1 MSWARLLWTAMLLAQ
16 DPSTLKLDVQ
26 VVSVDVTVVDSK
38 GNLVNQ
44 LAKDDFLLSENG
56 IPQSIAFFSPLSAP
70 YNIFLL
76 FDSSDSTRADHQF
89 MVRAALALL
98 DNLKPQDRLAFGSFD
113 DRFRRHLSWTSDR
126 NLAAAAL
133 REITQPHESYETRFY
148 SALDETLRKEF
159 KGVIGRRAIV
169 VLTDGQDTRMIG
181 GSNGDLKKVLQSARE
196 QRIPVFI
203 VALPGP
209 LASQVVFPNTQAYLE
224 SVRLNMQHIV
234 DNSGGEILF
243 SKDLDDVVRLYEQ
256 LGRRLG
262 TAYSLG
268 YVPSNSSTDGSF
280 RRIQIKTRDDSLH
293 LSQSR
298 EGYYAR
304 PR

>member
-1 MSWARLLWTAMLLAQ
+1 MSWTRLLSTAMSLGQ

-38 GNLVNQ
+38 GNLVNR
-44 LAKDDFLLSENG
+44 LGKDDFLISENG
-56 IPQSIAFFSPLSAP
+56 IPQSIRFFSPVSAP

-76 FDSSDSTRADHQF
+76 FDSSDSTRGDRQF

-98 DNLKPQDRLAFGSFD
+98 DNLQPQDRVAFGSFD
-113 DRFRRHLSWTSDR
+113 DRFRRHVSWTADR

-133 REITQPHESYETRFY
+133 REISQPHESYGTYFY

-159 KGVIGRRAIV
+159 KGVTGRRAIV
-169 VLTDGQDTRMIG
+169 VLTDGHDTRMIY

-196 QRIPVFI
+196 QRIPVFL
-203 VALPGP
+203 VALPGEP
-209 LASQVVFPNTQAYLE
+209 ASQVVSPNTQAYLE
-224 SVRLNMQHIV
+224 TVSLNMQHIV

-262 TAYSLG
+262 MAYSLG
-268 YVPSNSSTDGSF
+268 YVPANSSTDGSF

>member
-1 MSWARLLWTAMLLAQ
+1 MSWARVLLTACLLAQ
-16 DPSTLKLDVQ
+16 DPTALKLDVQ

-44 LAKDDFLLSENG
+44 LGKDDFLISENG
-56 IPQSIAFFSPLSAP
+56 IPQSIRFFSPVSAP
-70 YNIFLL
+70 YNVFLL
-76 FDSSDSTRADHQF
+76 FDSSDSTRGDRQF
-89 MVRAALALL
+89 MVEAAVALL
-98 DNLKPQDRLAFGSFD
+98 DNLQPQDRVAFGSFD
-113 DRFRRHLSWTSDR
+113 DGFRRHLSWTSDR
-126 NLAAAAL
+126 NLAAVAL
-133 REITQPHESYETRFY
+133 REISQPHESHETHFY

-159 KGVIGRRAIV
+159 KGITGRRAVV
-169 VLTDGQDTRMIG
+169 VLTDGHDTRSLY

-196 QRIPVFI
+196 QRIPVFL
-203 VALPGP
+203 VALPGQK
-209 LASQVVFPNTQAYLE
+209 ASQVVFPNTKAYLE
-224 SVRLNMQHIV
+224 TMRFNMQHIV

-243 SKDLDDVVRLYEQ
+243 SEDLDDVVRLYEQ

-262 TAYSLG
+262 MAYSLG
-268 YVPSNSSTDGSF
+268 YVPSNSSANGSF
-280 RRIQIKTRDDSLH
+280 RRIQVKTRDDSLH

>member
-1 MSWARLLWTAMLLAQ
+1 MGWTGLLLMAMLGQ
-16 DPSTLKLDVQ
+16 DPSTLKVDVR

-38 GNLVNQ
+38 GNLVNE
-44 LAKDDFLLSENG
+44 LGKDDFLISEDR
-56 IPQSIAFFSPLSAP
+56 IPQSIRFFSPVSAP

-76 FDSSDSTRADHQF
+76 FDTSDSTRTNRQF
-89 MVRAALALL
+89 MVKAAVALL
-98 DNLKPQDRLAFGSFD
+98 DNLQPQDRVAFGSFD
-113 DRFRRHLSWTSDR
+113 YEFKRHMNWTADR

-133 REITQPHESYETRFY
+133 REIIQPHESYGTHFY

-159 KGVIGRRAIV
+159 KGIVGRRAIV
-169 VLTDGQDTRMIG
+169 VLTDGQDTRMVD
-181 GSNGDLKKVLQSARE
+181 SNSDLKRVMQSAPN

-203 VALPGP
+203 VALPEHLDSP
-209 LASQVVFPNTQAYLE
+209 VVFPNTQAYLE
-224 SVRLNMQHIV
+224 TVRLNMQHIV

-262 TAYSLG
+262 MTYSLG

-298 EGYYAR
+298 EGYYAQ

>member
-1 MSWARLLWTAMLLAQ
+1 
-16 DPSTLKLDVQ
+16 
-26 VVSVDVTVVDSK
+26 
-38 GNLVNQ
+38 
-44 LAKDDFLLSENG
+44 
-56 IPQSIAFFSPLSAP
+56 
-70 YNIFLL
+70 
-76 FDSSDSTRADHQF
+76 
-89 MVRAALALL
+89 
-98 DNLKPQDRLAFGSFD
+98 
-113 DRFRRHLSWTSDR
+113 
-126 NLAAAAL
+126 
-133 REITQPHESYETRFY
+133 
-148 SALDETLRKEF
+148 
-159 KGVIGRRAIV
+159 
-169 VLTDGQDTRMIG
+169 
-181 GSNGDLKKVLQSARE
+181 
-196 QRIPVFI
+196 
-203 VALPGP
+203 LPGP

-268 YVPSNSSTDGSF
+268 YVPSNNSTDGSF
-280 RRIQIKTRDDSLH
+280 RRIQVKTHDDSLH

>member
-1 MSWARLLWTAMLLAQ
+1 MSWTRLLLTAMLMAQ

-38 GNLVNQ
+38 GNLVNR
-44 LAKDDFLLSENG
+44 LGKDDFLITENG
-56 IPQSIAFFSPLSAP
+56 IPQSIRFFSPVSTP

-76 FDSSDSTRADHQF
+76 FDSSGSTRGDRQF
-89 MVRAALALL
+89 MVSAALALL
-98 DNLKPQDRLAFGSFD
+98 DNLRPEDRVAFGSFD
-113 DRFRRHLSWTSDR
+113 DGFRKHLSWTADR

-133 REITQPHESYETRFY
+133 REVTQPHESNETHFY

-169 VLTDGQDTRMIG
+169 VLTDGQDTQMIY

-196 QRIPVFI
+196 QRIPIFL
-203 VALPGP
+203 VALLGQP
-209 LASQVVFPNTQAYLE
+209 ASQGVFPNTQAYLE
-224 SVRLNMQHIV
+224 TVRFNMQHIV

-243 SKDLDDVVRLYEQ
+243 SKDLDDVVRFYEQ

-262 TAYSLG
+262 MAYSLG
-268 YVPSNSSTDGSF
+268 YVPSNSSNDGSF
-280 RRIQIKTRDDSLH
+280 RRIQIKIRDDSLH